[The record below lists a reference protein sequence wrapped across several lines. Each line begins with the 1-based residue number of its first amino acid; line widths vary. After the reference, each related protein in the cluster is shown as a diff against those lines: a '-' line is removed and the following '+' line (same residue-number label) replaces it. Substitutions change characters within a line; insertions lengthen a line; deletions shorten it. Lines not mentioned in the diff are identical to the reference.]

1 MMSGQVPEDKLNQLN
16 ERIQEMTFDTDSAEL
31 QHFPGWERFRCA
43 SSSVRNR
50 NVSNLKRSNSPIH
63 LNLWIQLLPTSE
75 TACKMKLTVG
85 ADLNPFI
92 KGMVAKP
99 LKEGVEKLADMLAM
113 IPYGA

>member
-1 MMSGQVPEDKLNQLN
+1 MSREEPKCIKFETV
-16 ERIQEMTFDTDSAEL
+16 
-31 QHFPGWERFRCA
+31 
-43 SSSVRNR
+43 
-50 NVSNLKRSNSPIH
+50 NSPH
-63 LNLWIQLLPTSE
+63 PSQPVDSTVAHSE